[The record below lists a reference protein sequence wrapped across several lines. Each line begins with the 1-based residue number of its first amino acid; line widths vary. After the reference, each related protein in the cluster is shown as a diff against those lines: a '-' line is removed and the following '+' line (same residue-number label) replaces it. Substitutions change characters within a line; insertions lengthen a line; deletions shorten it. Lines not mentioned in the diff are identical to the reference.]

1 MKKILFFC
9 VISLVL
15 CSRVVADQNSSEES
29 QKLTKAAWKA
39 LDQKDYAAVDYNTD
53 FCITKFSAIAEKQQK
68 SLSSFPEGEKIS
80 EYWALNDVATCCFIK
95 GKAMRDQKKFQK
107 AMKLFENIIDK
118 YSYAQC
124 WDPIGWYW
132 KLSDGARDQIIG
144 IKVDIDFE
152 NCTSIVLREKVMD
165 CFSKGEYT
173 KALIYVAK
181 CIEMYDKDARTMQ
194 SSLKDFARKEDAY
207 NYYALNDVGMCL
219 LIKGKI
225 LAKKGYL
232 KEAEVVYQAIVKE
245 YCFAQYFNN
254 EKAEFI
260 KISELAQ
267 KELNSLLKDKSPI
280 AASIAPA
287 APAK

>member
-1 MKKILFFC
+1 MKKVFVFC
-9 VISLVL
+9 AIAFII
-15 CSRVVADQNSSEES
+15 CSRVFADQNSSAES
-29 QKLTKAAWKA
+29 QKLTQAAWKA
-39 LDQKDYAAVDYNTD
+39 LDQKDYASVDYHTD
-53 FCITKFSAIAEKQQK
+53 FCMTKFTALAEKQQK

-80 EYWALNDVATCCFIK
+80 DYWALNDVATCCFIK
-95 GKAMRDQKKFQK
+95 GKALRDQKKFQK
-107 AMKLFENIIDK
+107 AMKLFEKIIEK

-173 KALIYVAK
+173 KALIYIAK
-181 CIEMYDKDARTMQ
+181 CIEMYDKDARVMQ

-225 LAKKGYL
+225 LAKKSYL
-232 KEAEVVYQAIVKE
+232 KEAEEVFQAIQKE
-245 YCFAQYFNN
+245 YGFAQYFNN

-260 KISELAQ
+260 KIADLALE
-267 KELNSLLKDKSPI
+267 ELNSLQKDKIPMT
-280 AASIAPA
+280 AANPPA
-287 APAK
+287 TPPQ